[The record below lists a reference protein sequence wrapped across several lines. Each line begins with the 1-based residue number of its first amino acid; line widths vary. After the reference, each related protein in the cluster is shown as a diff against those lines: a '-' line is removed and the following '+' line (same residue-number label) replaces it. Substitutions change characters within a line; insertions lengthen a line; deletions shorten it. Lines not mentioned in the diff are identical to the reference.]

1 MNEVYAANPSVIAS
15 SADLRFLLS
24 KFGPYA
30 GRYLLKYPSFWHEQV
45 LRDGLSDLEQE
56 RIKALLRRAQEDLR
70 FIARASATW
79 HDAHTWDENITKLLI
94 EGASLHQVISHQASS
109 TSFIRYDDFNP
120 APTAEEQ
127 ILGTTQE
134 YLRVSKT
141 LLSFSPELHFI
152 DPYINLEKEE
162 YYEPLKTMISV
173 AARGK
178 CQTIYIWTRR
188 KNLITQANQNSFL
201 AAQQNALQQLKRDA
215 KCKNGT
221 IVKMYLLEDESSEH
235 KLHARYLLSIK
246 GGIRFDQ
253 GFQVLRQSRKTDI
266 SPIGQDLHNALLER
280 FKEPFM
286 SKVIREQLTA

>member
-1 MNEVYAANPSVIAS
+1 MNEVYAANPSVIGS

-45 LRDGLSDLEQE
+45 LSDGLSDLEQE

-70 FIARASATW
+70 FVARASAPW
-79 HDAHTWDENITKLLI
+79 HETHTWDENITKLLI
-94 EGASLHQVISHQASS
+94 EGAALHQVISHRAPS
-109 TSFIRYDDFNP
+109 TSFIRYDDFDP

-127 ILGTTQE
+127 VLGTATE
-134 YLRVSKT
+134 YARVSKT

-162 YYEPLKTMISV
+162 YYEPLKAMISV

-178 CQTIYIWTRR
+178 CQALYIWARQ
-188 KNLITQANQNSFL
+188 KNLITQANQNTFL
-201 AAQQNALQQLKRDA
+201 TAQQGALSRLKREA
-215 KCKNGT
+215 KCKDGT
-221 IVKMYLLEDESSEH
+221 LVKMYLLEDESSEH

-253 GFQVLRQSRKTDI
+253 GFQILRQSRTADI
-266 SPIGQDLHNALLER
+266 SPIGQDLHHSLLER
-280 FKEPFM
+280 YKEAFM
-286 SKVIREQLTA
+286 SKLIKEQLTA